1 MDKFN
6 ETEVIDENNEMNENK
21 EINKIEEINKEE
33 EVSKRDV
40 STYIM
45 KSKEESK
52 NLIKHN
58 NKNQINMYVVI
69 YNISKK
75 KNIGSIIR
83 SCVAF
88 NVNKIFIIGK
98 KKKEI
103 SFFGNMGTYQY
114 ICIEYFDNI
123 IELKDYLK
131 KNNILLY
138 GCEITN
144 NSISVTEKPFIKDT
158 AFLFGNEGTG
168 IDDKILNYCDKIIYI
183 PQYGNGTSS
192 LNVSISCSIILHNF
206 AIWANYKEIEIKNK
220 KFIIQKCKS
229 KLDNYLYPS
238 DDLLKE
244 INSKRLMRS
253 EKQKDYNIISLSDLL

>member
-1 MDKFN
+1 MDEFN
-6 ETEVIDENNEMNENK
+6 EIEVTNENSDVYQNK
-21 EINKIEEINKEE
+21 DINKNEEINGKDEI
-33 EVSKRDV
+33 SKGDI
-40 STYIM
+40 SIYNM
-45 KSKEESK
+45 KSKEVCENIMIK
-52 NLIKHN
+52 NNCDK
-58 NKNQINMYVVI
+58 KINMYVVI

-75 KNIGSIIR
+75 KNVGSIIR

-88 NVNKIFIIGK
+88 NVSKIFIIGR

-103 SFFGNMGTYQY
+103 NFFGNMGTYQY
-114 ICIEYFDNI
+114 ISIEYFDNI

-144 NSISVTEKPFIKDT
+144 NSISVTKKPFIKDT

-168 IDDKILNYCDKIIYI
+168 IEDKILNLCDKIIYI

-206 AIWANYKEIEIKNK
+206 AIWANYKEIEIENK
-220 KFIIQKCKS
+220 KFIIQKNKN
-229 KLDNYLYPS
+229 KLDNYLHPS

-244 INSKRLMRS
+244 INNKRLMRS
-253 EKQKDYNIISLSDLL
+253 EKKKDYNFFE